1 MGRNR
6 KARQEWDKAMQESG
20 QPMMAPTQK
29 PIRKRTSGIFGYYVS
44 IGRIKSLSKS
54 MRIVDDDIRKQ
65 V

>member
-29 PIRKRTSGIFGYYVS
+29 PVRKRTSGIFLISCFNRPYQEF
-44 IGRIKSLSKS
+44 K
-54 MRIVDDDIRKQ
+54 
-65 V
+65 